1 MLDVC
6 AWPYPTSN
14 HVVCYTCLA
23 KGRAMRTLILT
34 AALLALTMF
43 SGAAWPQQ
51 DDWRSK
57 FISIDAPALLLKNV
71 RIIDGTG
78 APATERQSLLLEE
91 GRIKAVGRD
100 IAAPDGVRTLDL
112 RGRTVMPGLVM
123 LHEHMMYFSGRAV
136 WHAQPV
142 SYPKLY
148 LAAGVTTLRTGGTE
162 HPEVDRNLKARID
175 GGFAPGPNM
184 HLTGPYFNGAAGD
197 FLGDT
202 LLSSA
207 EDARAAVA
215 YWTGRGFRSLKVYD
229 AIEPEVARAL
239 IDEAHRRGAK
249 VSGHLGKTG
258 CAQAAEL
265 GIDFIEHA
273 FLSCVKDL
281 GITPDAKGYVTDLDD
296 PKVVAL
302 IRKLVDAR
310 VVLVTTPADL
320 RRPLGD
326 EAMTMLHPQALDN
339 YKQTVDAPW
348 WPDSK
353 GLRELRK
360 LERAFVQA
368 GGRLG
373 VGADA
378 MDFGLVAG
386 YANHRVLA
394 LLVEDGWTPAEVIRM
409 ATSGGADLLGIGD
422 RVGRIAPGMAAD
434 LIVVDGNPLD
444 DVRAIERIEWVVKDG
459 AVYDPAKLR
468 QAAKGLVGWQ

>member
-1 MLDVC
+1 M
-6 AWPYPTSN
+6 
-14 HVVCYTCLA
+14 
-23 KGRAMRTLILT
+23 RALILT
-34 AALLALTMF
+34 LLLAITGLFPGT
-43 SGAAWPQQ
+43 AWPQH
-51 DDWRSK
+51 DDWRARY
-57 FISIDAPALLLKNV
+57 IAIDAPALLLTNV
-71 RIIDGTG
+71 RVVDGTG
-78 APATERQSLLLEE
+78 APATGPQSILLEQ
-91 GRIKAVGRD
+91 GRIQAIGSD
-100 IAAPDGVRTLDL
+100 LAAPAGVRTLDL

-175 GGFAPGPNM
+175 GGFAPGPKM

-202 LLSSA
+202 LLGSP

-215 YWTGRGFRSLKVYD
+215 YWTGRGFHSLKLYD
-229 AIEPEVARAL
+229 AIEPDVAKAL
-239 IDEAHRRGAK
+239 VDEAHRRGAK

-258 CAQAAEL
+258 CAEAADL
-265 GIDFIEHA
+265 GIDFIEHG

-281 GITPDAKGYVTDLDD
+281 GIAPDAKGYVAELDN
-296 PKVVAL
+296 PNVTAL
-302 IRKLVDAR
+302 IRRLVDAK

-320 RRPLGD
+320 ERPLGED
-326 EAMTMLHPQALDN
+326 AMAMLHPQARDN
-339 YKQTVDAPW
+339 YRQTIHAPW
-348 WPDSK
+348 LPDSA

-373 VGADA
+373 LGADA

-386 YANHRVLA
+386 YANHRVLE
-394 LLVEDGWTPAEVIRM
+394 LLVEDGWSPGDVIRM
-409 ATSGGADLLGIGD
+409 ATSGGADLLGVGD
-422 RVGRIAPGMAAD
+422 SVGRIAPGMAAD

-444 DVRAIERIEWVVKDG
+444 DIRAIERIEWVIKDG

-468 QAAKGLVGWQ
+468 EAAKGLVGWQ